1 MTDRNVT
8 DAEFEVVAPR
18 YEWRI
23 RFWPSVLFW
32 GYLTAIVGMAQRMLP
47 REDAGNVAVVVLIAA
62 LVSPTINCFR
72 AVISALT
79 GGNLIDEQQAQIER
93 QNRLDRAVS
102 RL

>member
-1 MTDRNVT
+1 MTDRNVI
-8 DAEFEVVAPR
+8 DAEFRVLAPR

-32 GYLTAIVGMAQRMLP
+32 LYVTGVFSAATQVFPGQDP
-47 REDAGNVAVVVLIAA
+47 GNVAAIVLMAAIAGPFIRCLGA
-62 LVSPTINCFR
+62 MV
-72 AVISALT
+72 SALT

-93 QNRLDRAVS
+93 QNRLSRAVS